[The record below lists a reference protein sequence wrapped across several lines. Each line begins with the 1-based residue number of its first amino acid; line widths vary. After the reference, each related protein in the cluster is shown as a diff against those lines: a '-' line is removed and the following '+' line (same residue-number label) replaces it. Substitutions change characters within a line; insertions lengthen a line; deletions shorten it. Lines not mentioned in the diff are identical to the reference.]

1 VDLAIIG
8 NQAAATERMLKT
20 RFVRF
25 FRHLG
30 WVTLKKTFARVGER
44 RLLGLSSEIAYN
56 AMLSLFPAILAVL
69 TAIGL
74 FEESLQSTFKE
85 LAVQLSQVAPDEALV
100 LIRDFAR
107 EITHAKNTGLFSIS
121 FVVAIWV
128 ASGALSAAMTALDQI
143 HQIPQEQ
150 TRPFWKAKLVSLGL
164 TIGTI
169 LLLVMASFL
178 VFISDLLLNFFVS
191 KSHLSILLV
200 VWRLLS
206 WPLAL
211 GIVSAAFAFVY
222 RYGPSRWNSGTP
234 MMPGAVLAA
243 VAWAILSGLFRL
255 YVSNFGNYNQAYGAV
270 GAVIVLML
278 WLYMSAVVLLVG
290 DQLNVTVGE
299 AMHSRAKSGLKPAK
313 APKSQIA
320 RAPDQ
325 ESRGN

>member
-1 VDLAIIG
+1 
-8 NQAAATERMLKT
+8 MLKI

-25 FRHLG
+25 FRYIS
-30 WVTLKKTFARVGER
+30 WDTLKKTFARVGEG
-44 RLLGLSSEIAYN
+44 RLLGLASEIAYN

-74 FEESLQSTFKE
+74 FAESLQSTFKQ
-85 LAVQLSQVAPDEALV
+85 LAVQLSKVAPDEALV

-107 EITHAKNTGLFSIS
+107 EITQARNTGLFSIS
-121 FVVAIWV
+121 FVVAIWA

-143 HQIPQEQ
+143 HQIPPEQ
-150 TRPFWKAKLVSLGL
+150 TRPFWKAKLISLGL

-169 LLLVMASFL
+169 LLLMLASFL
-178 VFISDLLLNFFVS
+178 VFISDLILKFFVS
-191 KSHLSILLV
+191 ESGFSFLLT

-243 VAWAILSGLFRL
+243 VSWAIVSGLFRL
-255 YVSNFGNYNQAYGAV
+255 YVFNFGNYNQVYGAV

-299 AMHSRAKSGLKPAK
+299 AMHPQAEPTLKSERSLKSK
-313 APKSQIA
+313 T
-320 RAPDQ
+320 R
-325 ESRGN
+325 RT

>member
-1 VDLAIIG
+1 
-8 NQAAATERMLKT
+8 MLKI

-25 FRHLG
+25 FRYIS
-30 WVTLKKTFARVGER
+30 WDTIKKTFARVGEG
-44 RLLGLSSEIAYN
+44 RLLGLASEIAYN

-74 FEESLQSTFKE
+74 FEESLQSTFKQ
-85 LAVQLSQVAPDEALV
+85 LAVQLSKVAPDEALV

-107 EITHAKNTGLFSIS
+107 AITHTKNTGLFSIS
-121 FVVAIWV
+121 FVVAIWA
-128 ASGALSAAMTALDQI
+128 ASGALSAAMNALDQI
-143 HQIPQEQ
+143 HQIPPQQ
-150 TRPFWKAKLVSLGL
+150 TRPFWKAKLISLGL

-169 LLLVMASFL
+169 LLLLLASFL
-178 VFISDLLLNFFVS
+178 VFISDLILKFFVS
-191 KSHLSILLV
+191 ESGLSFLLSI
-200 VWRLLS
+200 WRLLS

-222 RYGPSRWNSGTP
+222 RYGPSRWDSGTP

-243 VAWAILSGLFRL
+243 ISWAISSALFRL
-255 YVSNFGNYNQAYGAV
+255 YVSNFGNYNRAYGAV

-299 AMHSRAKSGLKPAK
+299 AMHPQAESGLKLERSPPSK
-313 APKSQIA
+313 TE
-320 RAPDQ
+320 RT
-325 ESRGN
+325 

>member
-1 VDLAIIG
+1 
-8 NQAAATERMLKT
+8 MLKI
-20 RFVRF
+20 RFIRF
-25 FRHLG
+25 FRYIS
-30 WVTLKKTFARVGER
+30 WDTLKKTFARVGEG
-44 RLLGLSSEIAYN
+44 RLLGLASEIAYN

-74 FEESLQSTFKE
+74 FEESLQSTFKQ
-85 LAVQLSQVAPDEALV
+85 LAVQLGKVAPDEALV

-107 EITHAKNTGLFSIS
+107 EITQAKNTGLFSIS
-121 FVVAIWV
+121 FIVAIWA

-143 HQIPQEQ
+143 HQIPPEQ
-150 TRPFWKAKLVSLGL
+150 TRPFWKAKLISLGL

-169 LLLVMASFL
+169 LLLLLASFL
-178 VFISDLLLNFFVS
+178 VFISDLILKFLVSESGFSFLLS
-191 KSHLSILLV
+191 

-211 GIVSAAFAFVY
+211 GIVSAAFAFIY
-222 RYGPSRWNSGTP
+222 RYGPSRWSSGTP

-243 VAWAILSGLFRL
+243 VSWAISSGLFRL

-299 AMHSRAKSGLKPAK
+299 AMHPQAESGLKVERSPQSNIK
-313 APKSQIA
+313 
-320 RAPDQ
+320 RM
-325 ESRGN
+325 